1 MFGLRI
7 DSECVRRSLRVKG
20 VPFATAENR
29 THTRP
34 CVRRKTCAGNW
45 IPQRKCAKDS
55 ADGMIMIDS
64 SVNKNRNRLVLED
77 IETRLAG
84 VQSKSFNT
92 ETSIATE
99 EIFYVRAAAPCVVA
113 TDVAIIGAKD
123 WASFTRTLHDV
134 HQRRIRSE
142 FGVGECICAPEIH
155 VPFAIAIPFGTWR
168 RRDLLHFFSRM
179 AIGEAI
185 AGVVTEP
192 RRDRGFCFG
201 AFATEKPGEG
211 NKHISNRSTR
221 GATEQGRDVYASLRG
236 RFPRDGWADGET
248 VQRIAPCIF
257 DGQIPIFHFY
267 SDFQTLV
274 GQENGSHDALG
285 KTPFAAALA
294 EILGEEQT
302 KFVGIG
308 NFGWS
313 ALFLL
318 FSSRWWRWT
327 FFVPNSADT
336 EFVFG

>member
-1 MFGLRI
+1 MRRKPVKKCNGGCPCPESSCSRNPSERESFWTSEWVSRRFFRAPLLRAPLQKHGLKGKIQTAAEHSEIIFRPIDHSEAQVINHCDVPREPKFETGAELTEHFGFAAEMFGLRI

-20 VPFATAENR
+20 VPFAAAENR

-99 EIFYVRAAAPCVVA
+99 EIFYVPAAAPCVVA

-142 FGVGECICAPEIH
+142 FGVGECICAPEVH
-155 VPFAIAIPFGTWR
+155 VPFAIAIPFGTWW
-168 RRDLLHFFSRM
+168 RRDLFNFFSRF
-179 AIGEAI
+179 AIGI
-185 AGVVTEP
+185 RNIGVVTEP
-192 RRDRGFCFG
+192 RGHGRFGFG
-201 AFATEKPGEG
+201 VFATEEPGKG
-211 NKHISNRSTR
+211 HKDISHRR
-221 GATEQGRDVYASLRG
+221 IVCATK
-236 RFPRDGWADGET
+236 
-248 VQRIAPCIF
+248 QR
-257 DGQIPIFHFY
+257 
-267 SDFQTLV
+267 
-274 GQENGSHDALG
+274 
-285 KTPFAAALA
+285 
-294 EILGEEQT
+294 
-302 KFVGIG
+302 
-308 NFGWS
+308 
-313 ALFLL
+313 
-318 FSSRWWRWT
+318 
-327 FFVPNSADT
+327 
-336 EFVFG
+336 